1 MSLVAGW
8 PAAASWAILACTP
21 CMSGPGVNVALR
33 LRTYFLLTAAI
44 ISLKAGAPPKLV
56 ADQVALTLDSFLA
69 PSISWSSADE
79 ALALGLDAGGAG
91 EEVGVV
97 PPQAA
102 SSNASH
108 TVVQILG
115 HSPSLLH
122 CGGSGINLGIRS
134 LLS

>member
-21 CMSGPGVNVALR
+21 CMSGPGVKVALR
-33 LRTYFLLTAAI
+33 LRPYFLLTAAI

-69 PSISWSSADE
+69 PSISWSRADG

-102 SSNASH
+102 RSRARAAAAATLSLALSTRERELKNA
-108 TVVQILG
+108 
-115 HSPSLLH
+115 
-122 CGGSGINLGIRS
+122 CIRAS
-134 LLS
+134 F